1 MLMDFIPARNKTSG
15 SCFGPGKAWPMMRK
29 YLLIVIHWTAGSSE
43 SAVSWFQSDSNLQ
56 SSAHYVIDTNGK
68 IVNMVTEEN
77 VAWHAGVSSWKDYP
91 TYPADKINFPF
102 AGDWNSLN
110 PCSLG
115 IELEGPPSCI
125 QLYGWK
131 DAQIKACAELCND
144 IFIRRPD
151 IKIIDHSRI
160 CSTKIDVLRGTGKS
174 EDVFPWQQLLD
185 LSGVPEA

>member
-1 MLMDFIPARNKTSG
+1 M
-15 SCFGPGKAWPMMRK
+15 
-29 YLLIVIHWTAGSSE
+29 WTRS
-43 SAVSWFQSDSNLQ
+43 
-56 SSAHYVIDTNGK
+56 
-68 IVNMVTEEN
+68 
-77 VAWHAGVSSWKDYP
+77 
-91 TYPADKINFPF
+91 
-102 AGDWNSLN
+102 
-110 PCSLG
+110 
-115 IELEGPPSCI
+115 PSCI